1 MPQFKG
7 SLMKLWFDVE
17 ERYNTTQH
25 LQPQLPTS
33 CGLMQKKDITQHQF
47 TYLTLSHSCGLMQKK
62 DITQHHMAASTPQ
75 KSCGLMQKKD
85 ITQLQQE
92 ARFGRE
98 VVA

>member
-1 MPQFKG
+1 
-7 SLMKLWFDVE
+7 MKLWFDVE

-25 LQPQLPTS
+25 LQPQLPT
-33 CGLMQKKDITQHQF
+33 
-47 TYLTLSHSCGLMQKK
+47 SCGLMQKK

-98 VVA
+98 VVV